1 MSLHDYFFLISW
13 DLIWQFLALFLEQLQ
28 FYSERI
34 YLCLYLLVYPL
45 IFPLTVSESQ
55 YGLWSI
61 RSNFLFR
68 VRHRSQFN
76 LVVIISVRYLYH
88 LFKIVFFSNVFL
100 VSYKNVYGCIS
111 VGLISGACTFLHW
124 PTCLLLCQYSVYNV
138 IGIVIGIESMCR
150 LYLSYIY
157 FHNIISCIL

>member
-88 LFKIVFFSNVFL
+88 LSFFQ
-100 VSYKNVYGCIS
+100 CIF
-111 VGLISGACTFLHW
+111 GLLQKCIWLYFCWAYIW
-124 PTCLLLCQYSVYNV
+124 
-138 IGIVIGIESMCR
+138 R
-150 LYLSYIY
+150 LYFLTLTYMSVAVPV
-157 FHNIISCIL
+157 FCV

>member
-34 YLCLYLLVYPL
+34 YPCLYLLVYPL

-88 LFKIVFFSNVFL
+88 LFKIVFFPMYFWSLTKMYMAVFL
-100 VSYKNVYGCIS
+100 L
-111 VGLISGACTFLHW
+111 GLYLA
-124 PTCLLLCQYSVYNV
+124 PV
-138 IGIVIGIESMCR
+138 
-150 LYLSYIY
+150 LSYIDL
-157 FHNIISCIL
+157 HVCCCASILCIMSLELW